1 MSALLAACGGD
12 DDDDDDDVATEVPT
26 GGDATEPAGSDATE
40 PAGDDAT
47 AEPTTAVADE
57 EETEE
62 ADVGEGQYGGTLTIA
77 YVQTVT
83 DIDITSRNVGSLNEV
98 AHYIYETLF
107 DRDPEGEVVNL
118 LVENASISD
127 DGLVHTW
134 TLQPNVTFHD
144 GNEFNAES
152 VKWNLDRKVELQ
164 LSLYDLIPFES
175 VEVVDDLTVEVTL
188 TRPSPAMYG
197 VLATKTWSMVN
208 PTLVEEGGDEVLQ
221 NEASGTGPF
230 VLVENI
236 PNEVL
241 RLEKNQNYWQEGLP
255 YFDEVVFQVVPDI
268 STRATMLEA
277 GETQMSLGLSTQDL
291 ERFKDTSGIKVLEGL
306 GSQQYYITLNNSR
319 PPLDDVRVRQAI
331 NHAVDKQGIIDA
343 VFLGSWAEPATAPY
357 MNETAQGFVEGGTF
371 EYDPDL
377 ARQLLEEAGWTAEG
391 DGIRQ
396 KDGEELALTVH
407 TRSGSTPGDIEIAEL
422 VQSMLQEVGIA
433 LEIIVLDSAAFLDA
447 VTKPVEEADYNLVNL
462 TWGTFTG
469 DAEYVMLTALK
480 CDSAPPR
487 YFNRAHFCN
496 PEVDALI
503 EESLEEPTL
512 EERNAV
518 YAEIIPMVTE
528 LAPILML
535 VNARGGVAIA
545 ENLEGV
551 YLEAASINWPAK
563 YAWFSS

>member
-1 MSALLAACGGD
+1 
-12 DDDDDDDVATEVPT
+12 
-26 GGDATEPAGSDATE
+26 
-40 PAGDDAT
+40 
-47 AEPTTAVADE
+47 
-57 EETEE
+57 
-62 ADVGEGQYGGTLTIA
+62 LTIA

-83 DIDITSRNVGSLNEV
+83 DIDITSRNVGSLNEL

-107 DRDPEGEVVNL
+107 DRDPDGEVINL
-118 LVENASISD
+118 LVENVDISD

-144 GNEFNAES
+144 GSAFNAES
-152 VKWNLDRKVELQ
+152 VKWNLDRKVENE

-175 VEVVDDLTVEVTL
+175 VEVVDDLTIEVTL

-208 PTLVEEGGDEVLQ
+208 PILVEEGGDEALQ

-230 VLVENI
+230 VLTENI

-241 RLEKNQNYWQEGLP
+241 RLAKNEDYWQDGLP
-255 YFDEVVFQVVPDI
+255 YLDEVVFQVVPDI

-277 GETQMSLGLSTQDL
+277 GEAQMSLALSTQDL

-343 VFLGSWAEPATAPY
+343 VFLGHWAEPATAPY
-357 MNETAQGFVEGGTF
+357 MNVTAQGFVEGGMF
-371 EYDPDL
+371 EYDPDR
-377 ARQLLEEAGWTAEG
+377 ARELLEEAGWTAEG
-391 DGIRQ
+391 DGVRQ
-396 KDGEELALTVH
+396 QDGEELALTIH
-407 TRSGSTPGDIEIAEL
+407 TRSGSAPGDIEIAEL
-422 VQSMLQEVGIA
+422 VQAMLQEVGIN

-487 YFNRAHFCN
+487 YFNRAHFCD

-503 EESLEEPTL
+503 EESLAAPTL
-512 EERNAV
+512 EERNEV
-518 YAEIIPMVTE
+518 YAEIIPIVTE

-535 VNARGGVAIA
+535 VNALGGVAIA

-551 YLEAASINWPAK
+551 YLEGASINWPAK